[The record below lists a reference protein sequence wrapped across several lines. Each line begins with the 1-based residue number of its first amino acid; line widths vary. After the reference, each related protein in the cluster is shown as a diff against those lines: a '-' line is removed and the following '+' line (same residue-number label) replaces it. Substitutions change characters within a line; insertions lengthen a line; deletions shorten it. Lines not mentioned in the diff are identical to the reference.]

1 LIGSI
6 IQTSEEQMNEI
17 EMLEYKIKLMKE
29 EFFKKISEQNSI
41 IQQFEKEVSF
51 LRQENTILK
60 TKIQKFSKVDESN
73 PSKKRKVENK
83 IEAKIIFNDSN
94 YLNGLS
100 LIKSE
105 DFDFLN
111 EKETFNVDSLLKNVT
126 QEKETF
132 NNETKEEEEEQ
143 SEVSNAIFNILK
155 QKSPEQTISVR
166 AIKILENILG
176 NIDEMMTNHSI
187 QKLEKGNEK
196 FEEEEI
202 NKMLR
207 SLLPENLANKA
218 INYATRICKNE
229 E

>member
-1 LIGSI
+1 
-6 IQTSEEQMNEI
+6 
-17 EMLEYKIKLMKE
+17 MLEYKIKLMKE

>member
-1 LIGSI
+1 
-6 IQTSEEQMNEI
+6 MNQI
-17 EMLEYKIKLMKE
+17 EMLEYKMKLMKE

-41 IQQFEKEVSF
+41 IQQYEKEVSF

-60 TKIQKFSKVDESN
+60 TKIQKFSNNESN
-73 PSKKRKVENK
+73 PSKKRKIENK
-83 IEAKIIFNDSN
+83 IGAKIIFNDSN

-105 DFDFLN
+105 DFDFLT
-111 EKETFNVDSLLKNVT
+111 EKEQNILNVEDSKNQIQSVTVDKIET
-126 QEKETF
+126 QEI
-132 NNETKEEEEEQ
+132 KEEEFEQ

-155 QKSPEQTISVR
+155 HKSPEQTISVR

-176 NIDEMMTNHSI
+176 NVDEMMTNHSI
-187 QKLEKGNEK
+187 QKLEKNEEK

-207 SLLPENLANKA
+207 NLLPENLANKA
-218 INYATRICKNE
+218 IHYASRMCKKE
-229 E
+229 K

>member
-1 LIGSI
+1 
-6 IQTSEEQMNEI
+6 MNEI

-111 EKETFNVDSLLKNVT
+111 EKETFNVDSLLNNVT

-132 NNETKEEEEEQ
+132 NNDSLLNNETKEEEEEEQ